1 MQLMHKRIQKRIVER
16 KQEKTCRE
24 TFRLMAEACHS
35 IALLDMETGISRLVR
50 SDTGEKE
57 LSGLAGGKGG
67 GIQYDSWLGRTSRE
81 LVHPDFREEFTTQLS
96 TESLRE
102 KFCQG
107 HRRQSLIYRSRRS
120 VGGEYRWLQAEY
132 IVPGGS
138 GEVIYYISDISDR
151 LADMENSRKELE
163 EGLKRARREN
173 SIKMEFMEHLCQ
185 EVRIPAGA
193 VTGMNRLAARSMER
207 GDQEGARYYHAA
219 VDRLAEYM
227 KRLMTDVVD
236 TAAVERTGMTL
247 SGGTFSFREVQEECH
262 AYSRS
267 LVRDRELSLA
277 WSGEMTGSYWGDGE
291 RIKLAFFGIME
302 NAVRYNRTGCQGD
315 IRKTAGDGEQRSFYD
330 PGDGQRMGN
339 DGGAE
344 EKIVYALRPQQAGW
358 HWDRTQRGEI
368 CDGCHGREHRGGKRI
383 WSRYCRH
390 YEIFSGQSQGGDG
403 ITVLTEWTASVGFVV
418 LALAE
423 ILCYNPNMY
432 VCVHIFTVRGQTS
445 TKAREGMN

>member
-1 MQLMHKRIQKRIVER
+1 MQLMHKRIQKRIAER

-24 TFRLMAEACHS
+24 TFRLMAEACHR

-57 LSGLAGGKGG
+57 LSGLAGGGKDR

-96 TESLRE
+96 TDSLRE

-207 GDQEGARYYHAA
+207 GDREGARYYHG
-219 VDRLAEYM
+219 VVERLAEYM
-227 KRLMTDVVD
+227 KRLLTDVVD
-236 TAAVERTGMTL
+236 TAEVERAGMPL
-247 SGGTFSFREVQEECH
+247 AGESFSVREVQEECH

-267 LVRDRELSLA
+267 LVRDQELSLA
-277 WSGEMTGSYWGDGE
+277 WSGEISGSYRGDGE

-302 NAVRYNRTGCQGD
+302 NAVRYNR
-315 IRKTAGDGEQRSFYD
+315 A
-330 PGDGQRMGN
+330 
-339 DGGAE
+339 
-344 EKIVYALRPQQAGW
+344 
-358 HWDRTQRGEI
+358 
-368 CDGCHGREHRGGKRI
+368 
-383 WSRYCRH
+383 
-390 YEIFSGQSQGGDG
+390 GGDVRVSSEKQQGSGTSDYFTIRVTDSGRGMTEEQKKKLFMPFARSRRDGTG
-403 ITVLTEWTASVGFVV
+403 IGLSVAKYVMDAMGGSIEVASEYGAGTAVTMKFSLDRAREETAS
-418 LALAE
+418 
-423 ILCYNPNMY
+423 LC
-432 VCVHIFTVRGQTS
+432 
-445 TKAREGMN
+445 

>member
-24 TFRLMAEACHS
+24 TFRRMAEACHS

-57 LSGLAGGKGG
+57 LSGLAGGGKGG

-302 NAVRYNRTGCQGD
+302 NAVRYNRTGGD
-315 IRKTAGDGEQRSFYD
+315 VRVISEKQ
-330 PGDGQRMGN
+330 PGMGN
-339 DGGAE
+339 SDHFTIRVTDSGWGMTEEQKKKLFMPFARSRRDGTGIGLSVAKYVMDAMGGSIEVASEYGAGTAVTMKFSLDRARE
-344 EKIVYALRPQQAGW
+344 E
-358 HWDRTQRGEI
+358 
-368 CDGCHGREHRGGKRI
+368 
-383 WSRYCRH
+383 
-390 YEIFSGQSQGGDG
+390 
-403 ITVLTEWTASVGFVV
+403 TAS
-418 LALAE
+418 
-423 ILCYNPNMY
+423 LC
-432 VCVHIFTVRGQTS
+432 
-445 TKAREGMN
+445 